1 MKYLEFLGGSQ
12 INTLNRGQVGYANS
26 KRFVFSISPV
36 KNKMETK
43 IEDRVLR
50 LIEDRLKHFSSFDT
64 ITAKSHIEELKLI
77 KDFIISWQFVE
88 ENEKD

>member
-1 MKYLEFLGGSQ
+1 
-12 INTLNRGQVGYANS
+12 
-26 KRFVFSISPV
+26 
-36 KNKMETK
+36 METK